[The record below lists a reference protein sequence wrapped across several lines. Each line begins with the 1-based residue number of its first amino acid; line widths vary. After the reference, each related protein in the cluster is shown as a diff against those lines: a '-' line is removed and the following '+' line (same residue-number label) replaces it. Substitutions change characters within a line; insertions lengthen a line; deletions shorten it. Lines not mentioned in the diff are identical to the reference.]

1 MKKIH
6 IHFKAWISAICVLSI
21 LMVFSSCDSQEDN
34 GIRFMKLKVHTF
46 NNEEII
52 KSLPYY
58 PSELKN
64 LVEPIPEGADGKA
77 ISIFKIDFSD
87 KINSKWKANID
98 LEKLSKQIGSIG
110 IKDNINMSSMLLKRV
125 FDPAD
130 ELLSSEIHT
139 LYRRKKGIQD
149 SSTIN
154 FDYES
159 YYAAISKDPAI
170 GFFVWSDDKDDPVK
184 NIYSDLTDL
193 RNGIAKFNQ
202 EYPEKTVV
210 VAFKPRVLP
219 GELAEEQPNDPE
231 GPVMDSITPK
241 PIVKTDEGQ
250 PPVSLVEIC
259 NNGKDD
265 DKDGKIDCKDSECE
279 PCKEKCLII
288 YSNRK
293 SFSWTDMGPGWTYSY
308 AFSKGNFNSTSKSSI
323 TSLTLPKGLPTG
335 VILTF
340 KVSAHKGAAAPLTC
354 EYRFTIYT
362 DENYVIVD
370 GYCPDGL
377 IKQQNCKTN

>member
-1 MKKIH
+1 MKKFH
-6 IHFKAWISAICVLSI
+6 IHFKARISAIYVLSI
-21 LMVFSSCDSQEDN
+21 LMVFSSCTSCNPQEDN

-125 FDPAD
+125 FDPED
-130 ELLSSEIHT
+130 ELLSAEIHT
-139 LYRRKKGIQD
+139 LYRRKKGNQD
-149 SSTIN
+149 SSTIA

-170 GFFVWSDDKDDPVK
+170 GFFIWSDDKDDPAK

-219 GELAEEQPNDPE
+219 GELAEDEPKDSRNPVNDSL
-231 GPVMDSITPK
+231 DPK
-241 PIVKTDEGQ
+241 PIEKKE
-250 PPVSLVEIC
+250 PPPNNVVEIC
-259 NNGKDD
+259 DNGKDD
-265 DKDGKIDCKDSECE
+265 DEDGKIDCADGNCP

-288 YSNRK
+288 YSKRK
-293 SFSWTDMGPGWTYSY
+293 SFYWTDLGPEWQYAY
-308 AFSKGNFNSTSKSSI
+308 AFTAGDYKSGSKARI
-323 TSLTLPKGLPTG
+323 TSIDLPPKLPHG
-335 VILTF
+335 VLLRL
-340 KVSAHKGAAAPLTC
+340 KVSAHNGPITKISEYEFNIDAA
-354 EYRFTIYT
+354 
-362 DENYVIVD
+362 DNYIIVN
-370 GYCPDGL
+370 GYCPDSNA
-377 IKQQNCKTN
+377 KRQNCISN